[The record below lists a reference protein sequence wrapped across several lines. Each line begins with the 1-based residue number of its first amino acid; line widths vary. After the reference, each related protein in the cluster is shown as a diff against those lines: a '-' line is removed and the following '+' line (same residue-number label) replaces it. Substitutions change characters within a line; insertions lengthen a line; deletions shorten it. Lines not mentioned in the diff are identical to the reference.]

1 MASPL
6 ELISDQESKLKTLE
20 HDLHLKQLQINR
32 LLNITQA
39 INENVSSEGLFNM
52 YANLLSWEFGITCM
66 ALYFRQERGW
76 KCQAS
81 IGLSDEE
88 KAHDPSA
95 HFDVFDGQINT
106 LGPQEDPVLKRFSVV
121 APVLHKQQA
130 LAFVFLGDVMDSPE
144 MYDRIQFVRTITN
157 VVAVAIENKRLF
169 KRQLKQERYQ
179 TELALATD
187 IQRALMPDKLPKNAY
202 FDMSAIYIPRFGVS
216 GDFYSALV
224 SDDGKLL
231 FCIADISGKGTG
243 AALLMSNFE
252 ASFWTLA
259 NTRTTMD
266 LLVRDLND
274 SLFRVTKGERFMT
287 LFIGEYCPKT
297 RKLSYVNAG
306 HNPPLLSYPQE
317 GEILYKVEECIEGC
331 TFIGAFEELPK
342 FQTGKMVL
350 PKGAQI
356 LCYTD
361 GVTELFSPS
370 KEMYG
375 EERLMQFAAT
385 NSARSPE
392 SFNNTLLEELRVFQG
407 FAEATDDVTMLSIR
421 FF

>member
-1 MASPL
+1 MPSTS
-6 ELISDQESKLKTLE
+6 EVVSDQESKLKTLE

-39 INENVSSEGLFNM
+39 INENITAEGLFNM

-66 ALYFRQERGW
+66 ALYFRDEKGW

-81 IGLSDEE
+81 IGLSEEE
-88 KAHDPSA
+88 KLHDPSA
-95 HFDVFDGQINT
+95 YFDVFDAQINT
-106 LGPQEDPVLKRFSVV
+106 LGPQEDTLLRRFSVV
-121 APVLHKQQA
+121 APVFHKQQA
-130 LAFVFLGDVMDSPE
+130 LAYVFLGDVEDSPE

-169 KRQLKQERYQ
+169 KRQLKQERFQ
-179 TELALATD
+179 TELAIATD
-187 IQRALMPDKLPKNAY
+187 IQRALMPDKLPKNAHV
-202 FDMSAIYIPRFGVS
+202 DMSAIYIPRFGVS
-216 GDFYSALV
+216 GDFYSALIAP
-224 SDDGKLL
+224 DGKLL

-259 NTRTTMD
+259 NTRTTME

-287 LFIGEYCPKT
+287 LFIGEYCPIKRDLT
-297 RKLSYVNAG
+297 YVNAG
-306 HNPPLLSYPQE
+306 HNPPLLTYPQE
-317 GEILYKVEECIEGC
+317 GELLYKVEECTEGC

-342 FQTGKMVL
+342 FKTGKMVL
-350 PKGAQI
+350 PKGSQI

-361 GVTELFSPS
+361 GVTELFSPN

-375 EERLMQFAAT
+375 EERLMAFAAA
-385 NSARSPE
+385 NSALAPE
-392 SFNNTLLEELRVFQG
+392 SFNSTLLEELRVFQG
-407 FAEATDDVTMLSIR
+407 FAEATDDTTMLSIR